1 MLQRKAT
8 VTKQYQIGNS
18 LGVEGSL
25 RVNMLA
31 FIVAT
36 LCIDVAGYIHNVA
49 NNEPVSMFIMHI
61 QMAALSIRETLAMIH
76 LNSEKTS

>member
-1 MLQRKAT
+1 
-8 VTKQYQIGNS
+8 
-18 LGVEGSL
+18 
-25 RVNMLA
+25 MLA
-31 FIVAT
+31 LIVAT

-76 LNSEKTS
+76 LNSEDIIS